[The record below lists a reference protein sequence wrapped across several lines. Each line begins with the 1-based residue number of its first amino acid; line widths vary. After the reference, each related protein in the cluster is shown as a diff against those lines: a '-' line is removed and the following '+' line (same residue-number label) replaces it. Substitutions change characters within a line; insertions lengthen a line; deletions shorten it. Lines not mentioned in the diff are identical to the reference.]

1 MARLVT
7 GTLRVESLS
16 GGVEPGTY
24 DFENATY
31 LNLADLNGD
40 GAYAVQ
46 VGFAVY
52 LAALNTLSFET
63 IPGVFHRYR
72 ITALTINSFD
82 SISGTLAWDEPGE
95 EQDAPAAPTTGIIS
109 QKSAGKGFAFPAL
122 ESVYSDLPNGI
133 GLSALALDMVNIVD
147 TISGGGSGGDGSA
160 VTYVHTQAS
169 SATSWVIDHNKNADF
184 TATVFDEAGN
194 AIVPDS
200 IVATTS
206 NRATLTF
213 SAALAGKA
221 VFVFA

>member
-122 ESVYSDLPNGI
+122 ESVYPDLPNGI

-147 TISGGGSGGDGSA
+147 TISSGGSGGDGS
-160 VTYVHTQAS
+160 VTHVHTQAS
-169 SATSWVIDHNKNADF
+169 AATSWVIDHNKNADF
-184 TATVFDEAGN
+184 TATVFDAAG
-194 AIVPDS
+194 AVIQPDS
-200 IVATTS
+200 VVATSVNAAQITF
-206 NRATLTF
+206 AT
-213 SAALAGKA
+213 AVAGKA